1 MNSKRDKQETRK
13 EKTMQSAIVQ
23 MILIVVGI
31 AVAAIVSIV
40 VYNQVSDRAET
51 VNDQTDVIYDFD
63 TITNETLCVAVKG
76 TWDDANDSC
85 SG

>member
-1 MNSKRDKQETRK
+1 
-13 EKTMQSAIVQ
+13 MQSAIVQ

>member
-1 MNSKRDKQETRK
+1 
-13 EKTMQSAIVQ
+13 MQSAIVQ

-40 VYNQVSDRAET
+40 VYNQVTDRAET
-51 VNDQTDVIYDFD
+51 VNQQTDVIYDYD
-63 TITNETLCVAVKG
+63 TITNETLCKAVGGK
-76 TWDDANDSC
+76 WDAKQRQSKC